1 MNSTALTATVQP
13 NLDVNYIGMDV
24 HSDNVVVCVRR
35 NTINSSGQLVGKTIK
50 TKKVVIKSSQEPLVE
65 LLSKYADGQQ
75 HIMTA
80 ESTFNWYWLA
90 DIAED
95 HGWNFRLADPCT
107 VSQANIKA
115 ANDETDAE
123 YLADRL
129 RTGSLKSTSVL
140 PRQLRGVRDLMRH
153 RLRVMQ
159 EVSDKKV
166 RLSNLYS

>member
-1 MNSTALTATVQP
+1 MNFTALTATVQP

-95 HGWNFRLADPCT
+95 
-107 VSQANIKA
+107 
-115 ANDETDAE
+115 
-123 YLADRL
+123 
-129 RTGSLKSTSVL
+129 
-140 PRQLRGVRDLMRH
+140 RG
-153 RLRVMQ
+153 
-159 EVSDKKV
+159 
-166 RLSNLYS
+166 

>member
-1 MNSTALTATVQP
+1 MNFTALTATVQP

-80 ESTFNWYWLA
+80 ESTFNWYWRRYCRRPWLEFPLSGSLHRQPSQHQGCQRRNRCRVPGRPTA
-90 DIAED
+90 
-95 HGWNFRLADPCT
+95 HG
-107 VSQANIKA
+107 VSQEHQCPSSQATWRAGSDA
-115 ANDETDAE
+115 APSAGH
-123 YLADRL
+123 ARGL
-129 RTGSLKSTSVL
+129 RQKGTPQQPL
-140 PRQLRGVRDLMRH
+140 P
-153 RLRVMQ
+153 
-159 EVSDKKV
+159 
-166 RLSNLYS
+166 